1 MAFNPS
7 MPFGHPGFG
16 GLPSRWF
23 GGGNPTSVS
32 QQNFPTNVGGNMG
45 MRSNPNDMMM
55 GNRFGGLAQNPMPP
69 QQMQP
74 PAFQGNAPAFQ
85 GQQQPQNVSAMM
97 QQFAGP
103 QGQFGQQAP
112 QFMPPNQFQGAG
124 VQNPS
129 IQPFPQGMPGGA
141 QMPQQAQQALNLLGG
156 DRQAPQLGGLGQALM
171 QARMQP
177 LR

>member
-69 QQMQP
+69 QQQMPQFMP
-74 PAFQGNAPAFQ
+74 PNQFQGAP
-85 GQQQPQNVSAMM
+85 PPTNVSAMM

-103 QGQFGQQAP
+103 QGQFGQPAMAP
-112 QFMPPNQFQGAG
+112 PMSPN
-124 VQNPS
+124 PM
-129 IQPFPQGMPGGA
+129 PQGMPGGA
-141 QMPQQAQQALNLLGG
+141 QMPQQAQGSPLM
-156 DRQAPQLGGLGQALM
+156 QALM

>member
-69 QQMQP
+69 MQP
-74 PAFQGNAPAFQ
+74 QMPPMG
-85 GQQQPQNVSAMM
+85 PQNVSAMM

-103 QGQFGQQAP
+103 QGQFGQPAMAP
-112 QFMPPNQFQGAG
+112 PMSPN
-124 VQNPS
+124 PM
-129 IQPFPQGMPGGA
+129 PQGMPGGA
-141 QMPQQAQQALNLLGG
+141 QMPQQAQGSPLM
-156 DRQAPQLGGLGQALM
+156 QALM